1 MTRITLSE
9 ATTGRVACRANHAW
23 VGPALA
29 AKIFRFAITPN
40 HPYNSRHPAPMRGAY
55 RDRHG
60 RWVRDAMDVAASG
73 ATESQGELRLVSDRP
88 ARRRLALKRLRRNLG
103 RQHMSRPKRF
113 GGGSRG
119 RQRRVVLAPVA
130 GVKLMETCR
139 ALPGFGRSP
148 IRQRRRPKEFGSG
161 ESALYALKPLRRE
174 GRVFR
179 RTLRSP
185 VCILCARSRVLRA
198 PGFPCALFDFEGIA
212 IALLRAPRAARM
224 RRCVCSVVIPREG
237 RASSTP
243 RPLGSR
249 HKPGILDHLLS
260 QVMTANWL
268 FDIRIQGTRLSPHPE
283 RRLLV
288 FCVMLPCSACSRM
301 LFFSSSRW
309 PLVVS
314 RGTLGA
320 LPGPLWLWLSCGM
333 GGAVFVIT
341 VSTYH

>member
-1 MTRITLSE
+1 VTRITLSE

-88 ARRRLALKRLRRNLG
+88 ARRRLALK
-103 RQHMSRPKRF
+103 
-113 GGGSRG
+113 
-119 RQRRVVLAPVA
+119 PVA

-198 PGFPCALFDFEGIA
+198 PGFPCALFDFEGTADRIPPGASRRENAMVCPAVIA
-212 IALLRAPRAARM
+212 SEAKQSISQYGDRW
-224 RRCVCSVVIPREG
+224 I
-237 RASSTP
+237 ASSL
-243 RPLGSR
+243 RS
-249 HKPGILDHLLS
+249 S
-260 QVMTANWL
+260 Q
-268 FDIRIQGTRLSPHPE
+268 
-283 RRLLV
+283 
-288 FCVMLPCSACSRM
+288 
-301 LFFSSSRW
+301 
-309 PLVVS
+309 
-314 RGTLGA
+314 
-320 LPGPLWLWLSCGM
+320 
-333 GGAVFVIT
+333 
-341 VSTYH
+341 